1 MLSSNSFSLQSV
13 SVSELPDQINNNNNN
28 SEKMFTVTNSRE
40 RRLLGGLLV
49 SLLGK
54 FIRNVLLTSCGAF
67 QTNGAYSITAHII
80 TNNFI

>member
-1 MLSSNSFSLQSV
+1 MNTLLSSNSFSLQSV

-49 SLLGK
+49 SLLGQ
-54 FIRNVLLTSCGAF
+54 FVIRSVLLYMTHFLMAASLRIA
-67 QTNGAYSITAHII
+67 S
-80 TNNFI
+80 